1 MDLGFL
7 HGIGKRD
14 DLMIKR
20 TIMNLTLVAI
30 AMVLVSASA
39 VQAQRGGGRGFGGFG
54 GFGGMGGGGPVGLAS
69 RDDVRKE
76 LGLTEKQISEIDEI
90 AEGSRESRRD
100 MFRGLQDLRNASQE
114 EREQAVARMRE
125 QTTKTQN
132 DERAKVNKV
141 LTSDQRSR
149 FAQLEFQFSLQRGS
163 VQGALDAAGIE
174 MSDSD
179 RQKLSETR
187 EAVQQRVEEEVA
199 KIRRDAQNEIL
210 ASVVSEKQIEKMT
223 GEPFEFAVEQRRFGG
238 RQGGGGAAG
247 GGREERA
254 RRRPA
259 TEDNDSGAD
268 EDSGT
273 RRRRRR

>member
-1 MDLGFL
+1 
-7 HGIGKRD
+7 
-14 DLMIKR
+14 MIKR

-39 VQAQRGGGRGFGGFG
+39 VQAQRGGGGRGFGGFG

-114 EREQAVARMRE
+114 EREQAIARMRE

-132 DERAKVNKV
+132 DQRAKVDKV

-187 EAVQQRVEEEVA
+187 EEVQQRVEEEIA
-199 KIRRDAQNEIL
+199 KIRRDAQERNPR
-210 ASVVSEKQIEKMT
+210 V
-223 GEPFEFAVEQRRFGG
+223 G
-238 RQGGGGAAG
+238 RQRKAD
-247 GGREERA
+247 RE
-254 RRRPA
+254 
-259 TEDNDSGAD
+259 ND
-268 EDSGT
+268 
-273 RRRRRR
+273 R